1 MSSEINFVIN
11 LIHLNHSA
19 QPQQIVIPTSG
30 GGTQMIVN
38 GALNGVT
45 AVQPFVMQQ
54 VMQIQDPNTGQIQ
67 TGSKLLSYWKIIPFF
82 SVIAQQPQQQY
93 MIQTVTDPNTN
104 TR

>member
-1 MSSEINFVIN
+1 MSLSGACILSVVKN
-11 LIHLNHSA
+11 LFFCLEPNKSNSA

-38 GALNGVT
+38 GALNG

-67 TGSKLLSYWKIIPFF
+67 TGINHA
-82 SVIAQQPQQQY
+82 V
-93 MIQTVTDPNTN
+93 
-104 TR
+104 

>member
-1 MSSEINFVIN
+1 MCLEPNKSN
-11 LIHLNHSA
+11 SA

-38 GALNGVT
+38 GALNG

-67 TGSKLLSYWKIIPFF
+67 TGTVFF
-82 SVIAQQPQQQY
+82 CHNFQSIKNSNGTY
-93 MIQTVTDPNTN
+93 KD
-104 TR
+104 